1 MKMETQISETE
12 IETSYNSELCS
23 DPRPDKIIQNVFGRR
38 NLCDLER
45 IRSLILTEESKTLE
59 VKEVFARVLEHYNK
73 SVHYR

>member
-1 MKMETQISETE
+1 MNTQIFENEAETCYNNRLCE
-12 IETSYNSELCS
+12 ETPDIVIE
-23 DPRPDKIIQNVFGRR
+23 NVFGKR

-59 VKEVFARVLEHYNK
+59 VKEVLARVLEHYYT